1 MLKLCSLKLHLPIM
15 LQVGEGFHVRSLLQA
30 TSALPFNVNPLAQL
44 TKATWPYVVP
54 FGVKV
59 SPFGILRLLQSGNVQ
74 HVLACLK
81 TLLSFERRI
90 TITIR

>member
-1 MLKLCSLKLHLPIM
+1 M
-15 LQVGEGFHVRSLLQA
+15 LQVGEGFHVRSLSQA

-59 SPFGILRLLQSGNVQ
+59 SPLAILRFLQSENVQ
-74 HVLACLK
+74 HDLGISMFENTSFIRTTHNNNYSLK
-81 TLLSFERRI
+81 T
-90 TITIR
+90 